1 MSDTILPSGENLR
14 RAVKWISERR
24 QDDPPLPMAKLLD
37 EAALRYDLSP
47 VDQEWLVK
55 TFASGSEGGDA

>member
-24 QDDPPLPMAKLLD
+24 QDDPPPPMTKLLD

-55 TFASGSEGGDA
+55 TFSTPGEGT